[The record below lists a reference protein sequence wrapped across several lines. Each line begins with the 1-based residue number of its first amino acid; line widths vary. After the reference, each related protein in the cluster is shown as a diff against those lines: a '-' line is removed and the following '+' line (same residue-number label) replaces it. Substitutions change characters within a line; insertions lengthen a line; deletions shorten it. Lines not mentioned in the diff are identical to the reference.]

1 MTVMTA
7 SARARELVTAALM
20 YRATGG
26 NPCDLLLYGDLQR
39 ELIDEGDPVAVE
51 ATVAELAQLLT
62 TALQIWA
69 AGVDIDPLTLW
80 ARISQQLAATE
91 VM

>member
-1 MTVMTA
+1 M
-7 SARARELVTAALM
+7 SGARELVTAALI
-20 YRATGG
+20 YRAGG
-26 NPCDLLLYGDLQR
+26 GDPSDRLLYADLQR